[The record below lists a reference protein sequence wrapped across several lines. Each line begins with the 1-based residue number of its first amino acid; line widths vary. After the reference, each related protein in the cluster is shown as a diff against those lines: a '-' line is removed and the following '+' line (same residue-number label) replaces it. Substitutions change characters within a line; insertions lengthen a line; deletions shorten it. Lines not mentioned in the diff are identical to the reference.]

1 VALVLCL
8 CPAAGTMAAIRA
20 TEGRSPVEA
29 IGAVLLA
36 PIVRLAFVVLVGVTV
51 WQTVPAFRDA
61 PVRFWAWVSAFYLIT
76 LVAETALLLSRAG
89 RREPAGV

>member
-1 VALVLCL
+1 
-8 CPAAGTMAAIRA
+8 MAAIRA
-20 TEGRSPVEA
+20 TEGRSPVAA

-36 PIVRLAFVVLVGVTV
+36 PVVRLAFVMTFGVAI
-51 WQTVPAFRDA
+51 WQMVPAFRDA
-61 PVRFWAWVSAFYLIT
+61 PVRFWAWVSAFYLYT